1 MSKKKPKVFVTRRLP
16 EQVETRMM
24 ELFDTTLNPYDK
36 ALSDSELEHVLK
48 NHEIIVT
55 TLTDK
60 ISDELLARCGDQVR
74 LIANFGAGIDHIDL
88 NAASKKNIIVTNT
101 PGVLTEDTA
110 DMAMSLILA
119 VPRKLSEGERLL
131 RSGEWKGWSPT
142 HMMGRRIWGK
152 RLGIIGMGRIG
163 QAIARR
169 AKGFGISIHYNNRNK
184 LPEAIEKNLEA
195 TYWGNLD
202 QMIARMDIISIN
214 CPLTKDTHQLLSRN
228 RLKLLMPHAYIVN
241 TSRGEIVDE
250 KAMVEFLKEK
260 RIAGAGLDVFERE
273 PVKESYLLKAPN
285 TVLLPHMGSATVE
298 GRIEMGEKVI
308 INIKTYIDGHNPP
321 DRVLI

>member
-1 MSKKKPKVFVTRRLP
+1 MSNGKPGVFVTRRLP

-24 ELFDTTLNPYDK
+24 ELFNTTLNSLDE
-36 ALSDSELEHVLK
+36 ALSLNELELAFK

-55 TLTDK
+55 TVSDK
-60 ISDELLARCGDQVR
+60 ISSELINKCGDKLK
-74 LIANFGAGIDHIDL
+74 LIANFGAGIDHIDIS
-88 NAASKKNIIVTNT
+88 AANKKNIIVTNT

-119 VPRKLSEGERLL
+119 VPRRLSEGERLV

-163 QAIARR
+163 QAVARR
-169 AKGFGISIHYNNRNK
+169 AKGFGISVHYNNRNK

-195 TYWGNLD
+195 TYWSNLD

-214 CPLTKDTHQLLSRN
+214 CPLTKETHQLLSRD
-228 RLKLLMPHAYIVN
+228 RLKLILPHAYIVN

-250 KAMVEFLKEK
+250 EAMVEYLQDKK
-260 RIAGAGLDVFERE
+260 IAGAGLDVFERE
-273 PVKESYLLKAPN
+273 PVKNSCLLKAPN
-285 TVLLPHMGSATVE
+285 TVLLPHMGSSTVE

-321 DRVLI
+321 DRVII